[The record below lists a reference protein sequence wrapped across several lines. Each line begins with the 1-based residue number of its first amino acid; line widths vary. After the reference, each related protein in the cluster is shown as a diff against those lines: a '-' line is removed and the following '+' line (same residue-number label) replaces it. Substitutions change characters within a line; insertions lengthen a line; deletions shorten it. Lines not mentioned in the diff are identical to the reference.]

1 MQVPFLDLSRI
12 HDPLENELKQCFS
25 KVLNDSYFVYGK
37 DVTTFERSFAD
48 AHGVDHC
55 VSTGNCTNALQLTLQ
70 AFDIGPEDEVIV
82 PAMTWITDAEVVS
95 NLGANPIFVDTG
107 LDGLIDPV
115 QVELKITSKTKAI
128 IAVHL
133 YGKRCDMNAINILAK
148 KHGLKVIEDCAQ
160 ATFAKHDGKKA
171 GSFGDAA
178 VFSFYPT
185 KNLGAL
191 GDAGCLLT
199 NDKVLATQVRKLANH
214 GAPDKHSHEFP
225 GTNSRMDTLQA
236 AVLNLKMPFVD
247 DWNQQRRNAAAY
259 YIEALSSSSL
269 VLPNMDNHVFHVF
282 SILTPQR
289 DQLRHH
295 LKKAGIQTQ
304 IHYPKA
310 LPFTRAYADLDHK
323 PEDFSNAFRLQNES
337 LSLPLFPG
345 ITKEEQD
352 YVIGFIQKKLYQ

>member
-1 MQVPFLDLSRI
+1 
-12 HDPLENELKQCFS
+12 
-25 KVLNDSYFVYGK
+25 
-37 DVTTFERSFAD
+37 
-48 AHGVDHC
+48 
-55 VSTGNCTNALQLTLQ
+55 
-70 AFDIGPEDEVIV
+70 
-82 PAMTWITDAEVVS
+82 
-95 NLGANPIFVDTG
+95 
-107 LDGLIDPV
+107 
-115 QVELKITSKTKAI
+115 
-128 IAVHL
+128 
-133 YGKRCDMNAINILAK
+133 
-148 KHGLKVIEDCAQ
+148 
-160 ATFAKHDGKKA
+160 
-171 GSFGDAA
+171 
-178 VFSFYPT
+178 
-185 KNLGAL
+185 
-191 GDAGCLLT
+191 
-199 NDKVLATQVRKLANH
+199 
-214 GAPDKHSHEFP
+214 
-225 GTNSRMDTLQA
+225 MDTLQA

-323 PEDFSNAFRLQNES
+323 PEDFSNAFRLQKES